1 MLNVRTI
8 DRLLVIEKYGS
19 IAKAADEL
27 HVSRSALVQQ
37 IKQIEA
43 DVGFEIFSRDHK
55 GVYVTEEGKYFL
67 EENQILLRKYEQ
79 VLKQCRNSQDSE
91 KERVVIGSIPN
102 LKPILLSDICRE
114 FKQTHPNVK
123 IEFRDF
129 SPEEYFKE
137 FQKGSFDICAE
148 YMMNYYYPNTTDVL
162 FTGLLETRFSC
173 AVLPDHRL
181 ADRKIIHFE
190 DLRGERL
197 LIYQRGIARREDHL
211 RDYILRNE
219 PEIQL
224 ADIGSYDSMLHLKC
238 DIEKSVLLTYARY
251 EDSFSEF
258 QIIPTDWEI
267 PIILGIGC
275 HRICRPVIQEF
286 VKTAEQIC
294 R

>member
-102 LKPILLSDICRE
+102 LKPILLSDICR
-114 FKQTHPNVK
+114 
-123 IEFRDF
+123 
-129 SPEEYFKE
+129 E

-286 VKTAEQIC
+286 VKTAERIC